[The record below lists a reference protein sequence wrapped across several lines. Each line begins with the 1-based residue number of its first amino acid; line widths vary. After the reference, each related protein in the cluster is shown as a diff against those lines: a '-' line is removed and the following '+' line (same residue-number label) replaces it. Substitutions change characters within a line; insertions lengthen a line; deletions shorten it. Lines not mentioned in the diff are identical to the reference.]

1 MELTPLHLQI
11 AGVAIIIAMAVGVL
25 FWAARTVLGMH
36 RGHPVYMLPDPDDDN
51 GESDHDGNDDG
62 ETTDL

>member
-51 GESDHDGNDDG
+51 GDHGDDDG